1 MPNVEDE
8 YITRD
13 DMNRDPQ
20 GVVPPNA
27 GLTAAEIGAFMM
39 FAGRADNY
47 CYRIGEVMD
56 VLDATRGEAIAILK
70 SALRKLKAA
79 GCPLRDDSLQRR
91 RMRVGE
97 NLEHVS

>member
-1 MPNVEDE
+1 MDAPQDE
-8 YITRD
+8 YFTPD
-13 DMNRDPQ
+13 GMNRDPQ
-20 GVVPPNA
+20 GIIPADAN
-27 GLTAAEIGAFMM
+27 LTAAEKGAFLM

-56 VLDATRGEAIAILK
+56 VLQATRSEAIFILK

-97 NLEHVS
+97 NL

>member
-1 MPNVEDE
+1 MNSLQDE
-8 YITRD
+8 YISPD
-13 DMNRDPQ
+13 DMNRDPK
-20 GVVPPNA
+20 GVIPPNA
-27 GLTAAEIGAFMM
+27 NLTAAEAGAFMM

-56 VLDATRGEAIAILK
+56 VLQATRSEAIFILK

-97 NLEHVS
+97 NL